1 MQFKKDTAIKVLSG
15 GESCHGGH
23 YVWDLPKRKN
33 GKWVPGKWTES
44 VGPLL
49 CSRGY
54 HLTYHPTEWWDDVDE
69 PKAYLVQY
77 RGKKTREEDHKF
89 AVASCRLLR
98 PLTPSEL
105 RSCGIYTSGEHWVSN
120 VSTNIRVSGPTIL
133 HTDEC
138 ASVHVSGEAKVLASG
153 SGRVSA
159 HGKSEVEAKGLVH
172 VECFDDSSV
181 RLEDSCTAEVHDKSH
196 VRAEDYSRVSS
207 WGESTVRAVDYA
219 MVDAWGESKVEAED
233 STCVISRSNFVR
245 IHAGNK
251 ATVILFGSTPIVT
264 RGDQSTVLHHET
276 DKTSILRYG
285 HSKGMKYKGNFV
297 WETK

>member
-1 MQFKKDTAIKVLSG
+1 MQFEKNTAIKVLSDG
-15 GESCHGGH
+15 KSCHGGH

-33 GKWVPGKWTES
+33 GKWTPGKWTEPVS
-44 VGPLL
+44 PKL
-49 CSRGY
+49 CYCGY

-138 ASVHVSGEAKVLASG
+138 ASVHVSGDAVVHASG
-153 SGRVSA
+153 TGIVTA
-159 HGKSEVEAKGLVH
+159 HGKSEVVAADNIQVVAHDE
-172 VECFDDSSV
+172 SSV
-181 RLEDSCTAEVHDKSH
+181 LLEDSCTAEVHDKSS
-196 VRAEDYSRVSS
+196 VRAGDYSRVSS
-207 WGESTVRAVDYA
+207 WGESKVTAVDYA
-219 MVDAWGESKVEAED
+219 MVDAWGESKVVAED
-233 STCVISRSNFVR
+233 STCVVSRSNYVK
-245 IHAGNK
+245 IHAGDK
-251 ATVILFGSTPIVT
+251 ATVILSGSTPVVT
-264 RGDQSTVLHHET
+264 RRDLSTVIHHAT
-276 DKTSILRYG
+276 GKTSILRYG
-285 HSKGMKYKGNFV
+285 CGGMRYKGNFV